1 MQLKF
6 MDFCSG
12 IGAGRLGLENA
23 GMCCVADSEI
33 DLNSDLTYQLFF
45 NDYSNLGDLTHLN

>member
-12 IGAGRLGLENA
+12 IGAGRLGLENV
-23 GMCCVADSEI
+23 GMRCVAHSEI

-45 NDYSNLGDLTHLN
+45 NDYSNLGI

>member
-23 GMCCVADSEI
+23 GMCCVAHSEI

-45 NDYSNLGDLTHLN
+45 LMITQIWGI